1 MFVVRISRIV
11 FLMDRRRLYSGIIP
25 VLVACAIVRT
35 AAQEAVTTPE
45 EGVIHYHSNEGLSDP
60 ATKLQQRLTSGK
72 AKLKFDAVRGYL
84 PDLLKELKIPVS
96 SQSLVFSKTSPQKDR
111 INPKTPRAIFFSD
124 NACVGW
130 VPGGEF
136 IEVASVDPERGP
148 IFYRLDQRGDKPPA
162 LERSEDCMS
171 CHWGHQTQF
180 VPGLILRS
188 VYTAADGTALAQVP
202 GFVNGHISPLEDR
215 WGGWYVTGTH
225 AGSQHLG
232 NIFVSNL
239 EQKDKLDLSQGANVT
254 SLKGRFDTTRYLSPH
269 SDIVALL
276 VLEHEVRMHNLLTRA
291 NYETRLA
298 LDERPVSE
306 GGHGLQGV
314 APEWPKQRI
323 ELAGEL
329 LLSYMLFRDEA
340 PLKGQVKGTSGFA
353 EQFQKEGPR
362 ASGGRSL
369 RQLDL
374 QHRLLRYPC
383 SFLTYS
389 DSFNALP
396 NEMKCYLWS
405 RLEQILTGKDQSPGY
420 ATLTANDRKNVLEI
434 LRETKP
440 EFATWLKR
448 SPKVATP

>member
-1 MFVVRISRIV
+1 MN
-11 FLMDRRRLYSGIIP
+11 RRWLKSGIIP
-25 VLVACAIVRT
+25 VMLAFALVRS

-45 EGVIHYHSNEGLSDP
+45 ERVIQYHSNEGLRDP
-60 ATKLQQRLTSGK
+60 VTKLEQRLASGK
-72 AKLKFDAVRGYL
+72 TRLRFEGVRGYL
-84 PDLLKELKIPVS
+84 PDLLKELRITIS
-96 SQSLVFSKTSPQKDR
+96 SQSLVFSKTSPQKDH
-111 INPKTPRAIFFSD
+111 INPKNPRAVFFSD
-124 NACVGW
+124 DACVAW
-130 VPGGEF
+130 VPGGDF
-136 IEVASVDPERGP
+136 IEVAGIDPSRGP
-148 IFYRLDQRGDKPPA
+148 IFFRLDQKQDRPPRF
-162 LERSEDCMS
+162 ERAEDCMS

-188 VYTAADGTALAQVP
+188 VYTTADGTALAQVP

-232 NIFVSNL
+232 NTFVASL
-239 EQKDKLDLSQGANVT
+239 EQRDKLDLSQGANVT
-254 SLKGRFDTTRYLSPH
+254 SLKDRFDTSRYLSPD

-276 VLEHEVRMHNLLTRA
+276 VLEHEVRMHNLVTRA

-298 LDERPVSE
+298 LDERPESE

-340 PLKGQVKGTSGFA
+340 PLKGLVKGTSGFA
-353 EQFQKEGPR
+353 EQFQKQGPK

-374 QHRLLRYPC
+374 KSRLLRYPC
-383 SFLTYS
+383 SFLIYS
-389 DSFNALP
+389 ESFNALP
-396 NEMKCYLWS
+396 GEMKAYLWR

-420 ATLTANDRKNVLEI
+420 ATLTASDKKNVLEI

-440 EFATWLKR
+440 EFAEWLKR
-448 SPKVATP
+448 GPKELQPRGDVK

>member
-1 MFVVRISRIV
+1 
-11 FLMDRRRLYSGIIP
+11 MDRRWLKSGIIP
-25 VLVACAIVRT
+25 FTLALVLARS

-45 EGVIHYHSNEGLSDP
+45 EQVIQYHSNEGLRDP
-60 ATKLQQRLTSGK
+60 VTQLQQRLASGK
-72 AKLKFDAVRGYL
+72 SRLRFETVRGYL
-84 PDLLKELKIPVS
+84 PDLLKELKIPIS
-96 SQSLVFSKTSPQKDR
+96 SQSLVFSKTSPQKDH
-111 INPKTPRAIFFSD
+111 INPKNPRAVFFSD
-124 NACVGW
+124 GACVAW
-130 VPGGEF
+130 VPGGDF
-136 IEVASVDPERGP
+136 IEVAGIDPSRGP
-148 IFYRLDQRGDKPPA
+148 IFFRLDQKQDRPPRF
-162 LERSEDCMS
+162 ERAEDCMS

-188 VYTAADGTALAQVP
+188 VYTAVDGTALAQVP
-202 GFVNGHISPLEDR
+202 GFVNGHISPLEER

-239 EQKDKLDLSQGANVT
+239 EQRDKLDLSQGANVT
-254 SLKGRFDTTRYLSPH
+254 SLKDRFDTSRYVSPD

-298 LDERPVSE
+298 LDERPEAE

-314 APEWPKQRI
+314 SPEWPKQRI

-340 PLKGQVKGTSGFA
+340 LLKGLVKGTSGFA
-353 EQFQKEGPR
+353 EQFQKQGPR

-374 QHRLLRYPC
+374 KSRLLRYPC
-383 SFLTYS
+383 SFLIYS

-396 NEMKCYLWS
+396 AEMKTYLWR

-420 ATLTANDRKNVLEI
+420 STLTASDRKNVLEI

-440 EFATWLKR
+440 EFAEWLKR
-448 SPKVATP
+448 GPKELQPHGDIHQGQ